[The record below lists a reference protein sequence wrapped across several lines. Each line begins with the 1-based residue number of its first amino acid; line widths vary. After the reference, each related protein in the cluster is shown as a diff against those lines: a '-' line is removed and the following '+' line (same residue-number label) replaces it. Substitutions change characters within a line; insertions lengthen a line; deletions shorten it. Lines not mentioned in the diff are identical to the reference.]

1 MNDGTIDKAQAFHLQ
16 GRLAEAEALYR
27 EVLQSRPDALRA
39 LEGLGVL
46 AFQQG
51 RAEEAAALF
60 ARGVRNRGQI
70 RFASRPTSVNRFE
83 ILGRLDEALDHL
95 RKAVA
100 LNGAFA
106 QTWNSLGLLAYDQ
119 RRFADAESACREAI
133 RLNPRFAAAY
143 VNLGNA
149 LEALHRSVEA
159 VQAMRTAL
167 RIEPDNHL
175 GLTNL
180 GQILVD
186 FGDPD
191 LLDEAEACAGSAE
204 DPVAATSAAP
214 ENLGK
219 VSAAR
224 PARRGFSVLQAV
236 PGSGTLA
243 ARMPCH
249 YIGQLLQEARTVR

>member
-1 MNDGTIDKAQAFHLQ
+1 MKL
-16 GRLAEAEALYR
+16 
-27 EVLQSRPDALRA
+27 
-39 LEGLGVL
+39 
-46 AFQQG
+46 
-51 RAEEAAALF
+51 
-60 ARGVRNRGQI
+60 
-70 RFASRPTSVNRFE
+70 FE

-95 RKAVA
+95 RKALA
-100 LNGAFA
+100 LDGAFA

-149 LEALHRSVEA
+149 LEALHRSVDA

-191 LLDEAEACAGSAE
+191 LLDEAEALCRRAE
-204 DPVAATSAAP
+204 ALSPQLPQAP
-214 ENLGK
+214 KTWGRF
-219 VSAAR
+219 SAAR
-224 PARRGFSVLQAV
+224 PVRRGFSVLQAV
-236 PGSGTLA
+236 PQAGPPPRDAASLHRATPSG
-243 ARMPCH
+243 R
-249 YIGQLLQEARTVR
+249 RTVR